1 MVLRRKLRTIRS
13 AAAVLAASAVAIAA
27 GVMPAAATDPER
39 SLQEHAR
46 QLGVDAFSSPGA
58 KDPQSRMLARLVD
71 EATADLRIAQ
81 LLPTRARNRAIGRT
95 LGVSVV
101 DLVTGARVWSK
112 RAGRPLL
119 PASNMKLITA
129 VNALHLLGPDH
140 VFHTTATAPAPWTV
154 VIKGGG
160 DATLTA
166 GDVQQLASQ
175 TATNMTRQGM
185 LPPIEPGQV
194 VPTIQVYVDN
204 SLFAPA
210 TNGPGWS
217 SGYVPDVVR
226 GGDPL
231 AIDGR
236 YVRSPA
242 ADAAKAF
249 AQQLT
254 RLGHPARY
262 RGEAAATGVTV
273 ADHPSR
279 PLSSQISYM
288 LQVSENNVAEDL
300 ARQVALARGL
310 VPTWA
315 NVSQAASQTLAE
327 LGVPTAGLSLR
338 DGSGV
343 SRSDRLTAGTL
354 TSVLAAIA
362 DRGGHPELASIYY
375 GGSLPLAGYS
385 GTLSAGLGRFSTRP
399 TRCARGLIRAKTG
412 TLYDTIALS
421 GLATGADGHL
431 KAFSIMVNKRPYRKF
446 AALDTRRAV
455 DAIATTVTGCW

>member
-1 MVLRRKLRTIRS
+1 MVLLRKRRAIRS
-13 AAAVLAASAVAIAA
+13 AAVLLTASAIAI
-27 GVMPAAATDPER
+27 PAAAAPVVAADPER

-46 QLGVDAFSSPGA
+46 RLGVDAFSPTA
-58 KDPQSRMLARLVD
+58 QDPQSRMLARLID

-81 LLPTRARNRAIGRT
+81 LLPARARNRAIGRT
-95 LGVSVV
+95 FGVNVV
-101 DLVTGARVWSK
+101 DLVTGAAVWSR
-112 RAGRPLL
+112 RAAAPLL
-119 PASNMKLITA
+119 PASNMKIITA
-129 VNALHLLGPDH
+129 VNALRLLGPDH
-140 VFHTTATAPAPWTV
+140 VFHTTATAPAPRTV

-166 GDVQQLASQ
+166 GDVRLLASQ
-175 TATNMTRQGM
+175 AAINLGRQGL
-185 LPPIEPGQV
+185 LPAVEPGQV
-194 VPTIQVYVDN
+194 TPTIQVKVDN

-217 SGYVPDVVR
+217 SGYIPEVVR
-226 GGDPL
+226 GGYPL

-236 YVRSPA
+236 YLRNPA
-242 ADAAKAF
+242 ADAAKTF

-254 RLGHPARY
+254 RLGYPARY
-262 RGEAAATGVTV
+262 SGEASATGPTV

-279 PLSSQISYM
+279 PLSSQIHYM

-300 ARQVALARGL
+300 ARQVALARGM

-315 NVSQAASQTLAE
+315 NISRAATATLAE

-343 SRSDRLTAGTL
+343 SRKDRLTASTL
-354 TSVLAAIA
+354 TTVLAAIA
-362 DRGGHPELASIYY
+362 DRDGHPELQSIYY
-375 GGSLPLAGYS
+375 GQGLPLAGYS
-385 GTLSAGLGRFSTRP
+385 GTLSASLGRFSTRP
-399 TRCARGLIRAKTG
+399 TSCARGLIRAKTG

-431 KAFSIMVNKRPYRKF
+431 KAFSIMVNNRPYRKF
-446 AALDTRRAV
+446 AALVTRRAV
-455 DAIATTVTGCW
+455 DRIASTVTGCW